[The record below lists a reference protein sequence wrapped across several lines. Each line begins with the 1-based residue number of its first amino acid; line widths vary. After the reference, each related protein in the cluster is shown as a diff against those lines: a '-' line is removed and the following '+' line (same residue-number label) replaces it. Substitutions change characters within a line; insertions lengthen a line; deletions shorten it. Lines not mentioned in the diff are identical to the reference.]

1 MSPTRAMTCTEVRR
15 VLEAYADDELGG
27 AVRLRVGGHLAECD
41 DCADRLE
48 SLTSV
53 GALLRAAAAA
63 TPVPV
68 DNLAGLAGGV
78 ISRTRAEHQQS
89 FSALWDRM
97 FEDWHWLAVGSGA
110 CSAAFCSAVL
120 VFAMLYSPTTQARQM
135 NERVGTLY
143 VMTLPEHG
151 QGEPGLFE
159 VGSELGDPA
168 VDHRYA
174 MPASFGELAER
185 ALVSQPE
192 QSLVR
197 SGQLVD
203 YRSLTPAEREEV
215 TSLLAE
221 IQRFREYAPSRRST
235 GVATI
240 TGVHLRIDEFV
251 TAAGM

>member
-1 MSPTRAMTCTEVRR
+1 
-15 VLEAYADDELGG
+15 VLAAYADNELGG
-27 AVRLRVGGHLAECD
+27 AMRLRVADHLAACE

-48 SLTSV
+48 SMTSL
-53 GALLRAAAAA
+53 GTMLRSAAAAV
-63 TPVPV
+63 PVPV
-68 DNLAGLAGGV
+68 DALAGLAGGV
-78 ISRTRAEHQQS
+78 ISRTRAEEQQS
-89 FSALWDRM
+89 WSATWSRM

-151 QGEPGLFE
+151 QGEPGLLE
-159 VGSELGDPA
+159 VGSGLSDPA

-185 ALVSQPE
+185 ALVAQLE

-197 SGQLVD
+197 RGHLVD
-203 YRSLTPAEREEV
+203 YASLTATEREEV

-221 IQRFREYAPSRRST
+221 IQRFRQYAPSRRST